1 MNIDKIKTQYEKAL
15 ELKSSDKYADLLK
28 VELSNPTW
36 KQELDVITERLHS
49 IGSKSDFKKRLE
61 ELVSLFDRVYEKI
74 TAPGLDAF
82 IGWIQDHSKNND
94 ENIQKLS
101 AFLKDNYES
110 YSTSIDSILTSMENL
125 PQEDEKHLFDPIVTD
140 FNKKLKS
147 EVSSFI
153 GSPDKFENKID
164 DFLSTLSSEYA
175 GMSDIVELTF
185 TSIDQLYT
193 PEQKAIPSI
202 SFYEGIIQQAIS
214 KGQSLKE
221 IDDYEKNKTLCERA
235 KARISSIKVCISTL
249 INTGVADCDN
259 EDLKKL
265 FLRYDKEMI
274 SSNGDVSKSLSNYLT
289 NSWEPLQSNYVSIK
303 NFYDKSSLE
312 FNEKE
317 WLGIEKE
324 AEITALYN
332 DYKTVRIGNVLPQIA
347 TTKLEDVAHKLNA
360 CYDKISKLSKK
371 ENETSKTIREWFQ
384 EFLNT
389 YNNKKQ
395 LLDKLVEKHPPL
407 KASCDEIYAQGRTLT
422 TLINGIEAISG
433 DGTFLN
439 ALSDGTIYDMI
450 CDMNKTKE
458 KFIEILKQSQ
468 MEAQI
473 DWLNSLTSF
482 EIDESNFKPDYL
494 LELLKN
500 GLITLSFKK
509 EF

>member
-15 ELKSSDKYADLLK
+15 ELKSSDKYAALLK
-28 VELSNPTW
+28 AELSNPSW
-36 KQELDVITERLHS
+36 KQELDAIAERANS
-49 IGSKSDFKKRLE
+49 IASKSDFKKRLD
-61 ELVSLFDRVYEKI
+61 ELVSLFDQVYEKI

-82 IGWIQDHSKNND
+82 IGWIQDHSKNSD
-94 ENIQKLS
+94 DNIKKLRT
-101 AFLKDNYES
+101 FLKENYES
-110 YSTSIDSILTSMENL
+110 YSTPIDSILTSMENL
-125 PQEDEKHLFDPIVTD
+125 PQEDDKHLFDPIVTD
-140 FNKKLKS
+140 FNKKIKL
-147 EVSSFI
+147 EVSLFI
-153 GSPDKFENKID
+153 NSPSKFENNIEG
-164 DFLSTLSSEYA
+164 FLSTLSSEYA
-175 GMSDIVELTF
+175 GMSEIVELTF

-202 SFYEGIIQQAIS
+202 SFYEGIIQQVIS
-214 KGQSLKE
+214 RGQSLKE
-221 IDDYEKNKTLCERA
+221 IDDYEKNKPLCERA
-235 KARISSIKVCISTL
+235 LARINSIKSCISTL
-249 INTGVADCDN
+249 IKSGVADCDD

-265 FLRYDKEMI
+265 FLRYDKEMVT
-274 SSNGDVSKSLSNYLT
+274 SSGDVSKSLSNYLT
-289 NSWEPLQSNYVSIK
+289 NSWEPLQNNYISIK
-303 NFYDKSSLE
+303 NFYNESTLE
-312 FNEKE
+312 FNKVE

-332 DYKTVRIGNVLPQIA
+332 DYNSVRMGNVLPQIP
-347 TTKLEDVAHKLNA
+347 TTKLEDVVHKLNG
-360 CYDKISKLSKK
+360 CYNKISNLSKK
-371 ENETSKTIREWFQ
+371 ENETSKTIRDWFQ

-407 KASCDEIYAQGRTLT
+407 KVLCDEIYAQGRTLT
-422 TLINGIEAISG
+422 TLINGIEAISN
-433 DGTFLN
+433 DGTFLK

-482 EIDESNFKPDYL
+482 EIDETNFKPDYL

>member
-1 MNIDKIKTQYEKAL
+1 MNIDKIKTQFEKAL
-15 ELKSSDKYADLLK
+15 ELKSSDKYAALLK

-36 KQELDVITERLHS
+36 RQDLDAIAERLKS
-49 IGSKSDFKKRLE
+49 IGSKADFKKRLE
-61 ELVSLFDRVYEKI
+61 ELVSLFDQVYEKI

-82 IGWIQDHSKNND
+82 IGWIQDHTKNSD
-94 ENIQKLS
+94 ENIKKLRV
-101 AFLKDNYES
+101 FLKENYES
-110 YSTSIDSILTSMENL
+110 YSTPIESILASMENL

-153 GSPDKFENKID
+153 SSPDKFENNIEG
-164 DFLSTLSSEYA
+164 FLSTLSSEYA
-175 GMSDIVELTF
+175 GMSEIVELTF

-214 KGQSLKE
+214 RGQSLKE
-221 IDDYEKNKTLCERA
+221 IDDYEKSKTLCERA
-235 KARISSIKVCISTL
+235 KARIKSIKACISTL
-249 INTGVADCDN
+249 INTGVADCGD

-265 FLRYDKEMI
+265 FLRYDKEMVI
-274 SSNGDVSKSLSNYLT
+274 STGDISKSLSNYLT
-289 NSWEPLQSNYVSIK
+289 NSWEPLQNNYASIK
-303 NFYDKSSLE
+303 NFYKESTLE
-312 FNEKE
+312 FQTTE

-332 DYKTVRIGNVLPQIA
+332 EYNTVRKGNILPQIP

-360 CYDKISKLSKK
+360 CYDKIAKLSKK

-407 KASCDEIYAQGRTLT
+407 KTSCDEIYAQGRTLT

-433 DGTFLN
+433 DGTFLK

-482 EIDESNFKPDYL
+482 EIDETNFKSDYL

>member
-15 ELKSSDKYADLLK
+15 ELKSSDKYADLLN
-28 VELSNPTW
+28 VELSNPAW
-36 KQELDVITERLHS
+36 KQELDAITERLHS

-94 ENIQKLS
+94 ENIRKLS

-110 YSTSIDSILTSMENL
+110 YSTSIDSILTSLENL

-140 FNKKLKS
+140 FNKKLKAV
-147 EVSSFI
+147 VSSFL
-153 GSPDKFENKID
+153 STPDKFENNID

-175 GMSDIVELTF
+175 GMSEIVELTF

-193 PEQKAIPSI
+193 TEQKAIPSI

-214 KGQSLKE
+214 SGQSLKE
-221 IDDYEKNKTLCERA
+221 IDDSEKNKTLCERA
-235 KARISSIKVCISTL
+235 QARINSIKACISTL

-259 EDLKKL
+259 EDIKKL

-303 NFYDKSSLE
+303 NFYDKSSLK
-312 FNEKE
+312 FNDKE

-332 DYKTVRIGNVLPQIA
+332 EYNTVRMGNVLPQIP
-347 TTKLEDVAHKLNA
+347 TTKSEDVARKLNA

-371 ENETSKTIREWFQ
+371 ENETSETIREWFQ

-407 KASCDEIYAQGRTLT
+407 KALCDEIYAQGRTLT
-422 TLINGIEAISG
+422 TLTNGIEAISG

-450 CDMNKTKE
+450 CDMTKTKE

-482 EIDESNFKPDYL
+482 EIDETNFNSDYL

-500 GLITLSFKK
+500 DLITLSFKK

>member
-15 ELKSSDKYADLLK
+15 ELKSSDKYAALLK

-36 KQELDVITERLHS
+36 RQDLDAIAERLKS
-49 IGSKSDFKKRLE
+49 IGSKADFKKRLE
-61 ELVSLFDRVYEKI
+61 ELVSLFDQVYEKI

-82 IGWIQDHSKNND
+82 IGWIQDHTKNSD
-94 ENIQKLS
+94 ENIKKLRV
-101 AFLKDNYES
+101 FLKENYES
-110 YSTSIDSILTSMENL
+110 YSTPIEGILASMENL
-125 PQEDEKHLFDPIVTD
+125 PQEDEKHLFDPIITD

-153 GSPDKFENKID
+153 SSPDKFENNIEG
-164 DFLSTLSSEYA
+164 FLSTLSSEYT
-175 GMSDIVELTF
+175 GMSEIVELTY

-202 SFYEGIIQQAIS
+202 SFYEGIIKQAIS
-214 KGQSLKE
+214 RGQSLKE
-221 IDDYEKNKTLCERA
+221 IDDYEKSKPLCVRA
-235 KARISSIKVCISTL
+235 QARINSIKACISTL
-249 INTGVADCDN
+249 IKTGVSDCGD

-265 FLRYDKEMI
+265 FLRYDQEMVI
-274 SSNGDVSKSLSNYLT
+274 STGDISKSLSNYLA
-289 NSWEPLQSNYVSIK
+289 NSWEPLQINYASIK
-303 NFYDKSSLE
+303 NFYEESTLE
-312 FNEKE
+312 FQTTD
-317 WLGIEKE
+317 WLGFEKE

-332 DYKTVRIGNVLPQIA
+332 EYNTVRKGNVLSQIP

-360 CYDKISKLSKK
+360 CYDKIAKLSKK

-384 EFLNT
+384 DFLNT

-407 KASCDEIYAQGRTLT
+407 RALCDEIYAQGSTLT
-422 TLINGIEAISG
+422 TLINGIKAISK
-433 DGTFLN
+433 DGSFLK
-439 ALSDGTIYDMI
+439 ALSEGIIYDMI

-473 DWLNSLTSF
+473 DWLNSLASL
-482 EIDESNFKPDYL
+482 EIDETNFKPDYL
-494 LELLKN
+494 LELIKN

>member
-15 ELKSSDKYADLLK
+15 ELKSSDKYAALLK
-28 VELSNPTW
+28 AELSNPSW
-36 KQELDVITERLHS
+36 KQELDAIAERSNS
-49 IGSKSDFKKRLE
+49 IASKSDFKKRLD
-61 ELVSLFDRVYEKI
+61 ELVSLFDQVYEKI

-82 IGWIQDHSKNND
+82 IGWIQDHSKNSD
-94 ENIQKLS
+94 DNIKKLRT
-101 AFLKDNYES
+101 FLKENYES
-110 YSTSIDSILTSMENL
+110 YSTPIDSILTSMENL
-125 PQEDEKHLFDPIVTD
+125 PQEDEKHLFDSIVTD
-140 FNKKLKS
+140 FNKKIKL
-147 EVSSFI
+147 EVSLFI
-153 GSPDKFENKID
+153 NSPSKFENNID
-164 DFLSTLSSEYA
+164 GFLSTLSSEYA
-175 GMSDIVELTF
+175 GMSEITELTF

-193 PEQKAIPSI
+193 TEQKAIPSI
-202 SFYEGIIQQAIS
+202 SFYEGIIQQVIS
-214 KGQSLKE
+214 RGQSLKE
-221 IDDYEKNKTLCERA
+221 IDDYEKNKLLCERA
-235 KARISSIKVCISTL
+235 QARINSIKSCVTTL
-249 INTGVADCDN
+249 IKSGVADCDD

-265 FLRYDKEMI
+265 FLRYDKEMVT
-274 SSNGDVSKSLSNYLT
+274 SSGDVSKSLSNYLT
-289 NSWEPLQSNYVSIK
+289 NSWEPLQNNYVSIK
-303 NFYDKSSLE
+303 NFYDESTLE
-312 FNEKE
+312 FNKTE

-332 DYKTVRIGNVLPQIA
+332 DYNSVRTGNVLPQIP
-347 TTKLEDVAHKLNA
+347 TTKLEDVVHKLNG
-360 CYDKISKLSKK
+360 CYNKISSLSNK
-371 ENETSKTIREWFQ
+371 ENETSKTIRDWFQ

-407 KASCDEIYAQGRTLT
+407 KVLCDEIYAQGRTLT
-422 TLINGIEAISG
+422 TLINGIEAISN
-433 DGTFLN
+433 DGTFLK

-482 EIDESNFKPDYL
+482 EIDETNFKADYL

>member
-1 MNIDKIKTQYEKAL
+1 MNIDKIKTQFEKAL
-15 ELKSSDKYADLLK
+15 ELKSSDKYAALLK

-36 KQELDVITERLHS
+36 RQDLDAIAERLKS
-49 IGSKSDFKKRLE
+49 IGSKADFKKRLE
-61 ELVSLFDRVYEKI
+61 ELVSLFDQVYEKI

-82 IGWIQDHSKNND
+82 IGWIQDHTKNSD
-94 ENIQKLS
+94 ENIKKLRV
-101 AFLKDNYES
+101 FLKENYES
-110 YSTSIDSILTSMENL
+110 YSTPIESILASMENL

-153 GSPDKFENKID
+153 SSPDKFENNIEG
-164 DFLSTLSSEYA
+164 FLSTLSSEYA
-175 GMSDIVELTF
+175 GMSEIVELTF

-214 KGQSLKE
+214 RGQSLKE
-221 IDDYEKNKTLCERA
+221 IDDYEKSKTLCERA
-235 KARISSIKVCISTL
+235 KARIKSIKACISTL
-249 INTGVADCDN
+249 INTGVADCGD

-265 FLRYDKEMI
+265 FLRYDKEMVT
-274 SSNGDVSKSLSNYLT
+274 STGDISKSLSNYLT
-289 NSWEPLQSNYVSIK
+289 NSWEPLQNNYASIK
-303 NFYDKSSLE
+303 NFYKESTLE
-312 FNEKE
+312 FQTTE

-332 DYKTVRIGNVLPQIA
+332 EYNTVRKGNILPQIP

-360 CYDKISKLSKK
+360 CYDKIAKLSKK
-371 ENETSKTIREWFQ
+371 ENETSKIIREWFQ

-433 DGTFLN
+433 DGTFLK

-482 EIDESNFKPDYL
+482 EIDETNFKSDYL

>member
-15 ELKSSDKYADLLK
+15 ELKSSDKYAALLK
-28 VELSNPTW
+28 AELSNPTW
-36 KQELDVITERLHS
+36 KQDLDAIADRLKS
-49 IGSKSDFKKRLE
+49 IGSKADFKKRLD
-61 ELVSLFDRVYEKI
+61 ELVSLFDQVYEKI

-82 IGWIQDHSKNND
+82 IGWIQDHSKNNG
-94 ENIQKLS
+94 ENIKKLRT
-101 AFLKDNYES
+101 FLKDNYES
-110 YSTSIDSILTSMENL
+110 YSTPIDSILASMENL

-153 GSPDKFENKID
+153 TSPDKFENNIEG
-164 DFLSTLSSEYA
+164 FLATLSSEYA
-175 GMSDIVELTF
+175 GMSEIVELTF

-214 KGQSLKE
+214 RGQSLKE
-221 IDDYEKNKTLCERA
+221 IDDYEKSKTLCERA
-235 KARISSIKVCISTL
+235 QARINSIKACISTL
-249 INTGVADCDN
+249 TKTGVADCGDEN
-259 EDLKKL
+259 LKKL
-265 FLRYDKEMI
+265 FLRYDKEMVA
-274 SSNGDVSKSLSNYLT
+274 SNGDISKSLSNYLT
-289 NSWEPLQSNYVSIK
+289 NSWEPLQNKYISIK
-303 NFYDKSSLE
+303 NFYEESSLE
-312 FNEKE
+312 FKTTD
-317 WLGIEKE
+317 WSGFEKE

-332 DYKTVRIGNVLPQIA
+332 EYNSVRKGNVLPQIP
-347 TTKLEDVAHKLNA
+347 TSKLEDVVHKING
-360 CYDKISKLSKK
+360 CNKKISDLTKK
-371 ENETSKTIREWFQ
+371 ENETSKTIRDWFQ

-407 KASCDEIYAQGRTLT
+407 HVLCDEIYAQGRTLT
-422 TLINGIEAISG
+422 TLKNGIDAISN
-433 DGTFLN
+433 DGTFLK

-458 KFIEILKQSQ
+458 KFIEILRQSQ

-482 EIDESNFKPDYL
+482 EIDETNFKSDYL
-494 LELLKN
+494 LELIKN

>member
-1 MNIDKIKTQYEKAL
+1 MNIDKIKTQFEKAL
-15 ELKSSDKYADLLK
+15 ELKSSDKYAALLK

-36 KQELDVITERLHS
+36 RQDLDAIAERLKS
-49 IGSKSDFKKRLE
+49 IGSKADFKKRLE
-61 ELVSLFDRVYEKI
+61 ELVSLFDQVYEKI

-82 IGWIQDHSKNND
+82 IGWIQDHTKNSD
-94 ENIQKLS
+94 ENIKKLRV
-101 AFLKDNYES
+101 FLKENYES
-110 YSTSIDSILTSMENL
+110 YSSPIESILASMENL

-153 GSPDKFENKID
+153 SSPDKFENNIEG
-164 DFLSTLSSEYA
+164 FLSTLSSEYA
-175 GMSDIVELTF
+175 GMSEIVELTF

-214 KGQSLKE
+214 RGQSLKE
-221 IDDYEKNKTLCERA
+221 IDDYEKSKTLCERA
-235 KARISSIKVCISTL
+235 KARIKSIKACISTL
-249 INTGVADCDN
+249 INTGVADCGD

-265 FLRYDKEMI
+265 FLRYDKEMVI
-274 SSNGDVSKSLSNYLT
+274 STGDISKSLSNYLM
-289 NSWEPLQSNYVSIK
+289 NSWEPLQNNYASIK
-303 NFYDKSSLE
+303 NFYKESTLE
-312 FNEKE
+312 FQTTE

-332 DYKTVRIGNVLPQIA
+332 EYNTVRKGNILPQIP

-360 CYDKISKLSKK
+360 CYDKIAKLSKK

-433 DGTFLN
+433 DGTFLK

-482 EIDESNFKPDYL
+482 EIDETNFKSDYL

>member
-15 ELKSSDKYADLLK
+15 ELKSSEKYADLLK

-36 KQELDVITERLHS
+36 KQELDAITERLHS

-82 IGWIQDHSKNND
+82 IRWIQDHSKNND
-94 ENIQKLS
+94 ENIKILS
-101 AFLKDNYES
+101 VFLKDNYES

-153 GSPDKFENKID
+153 SSPDKFENNID

-175 GMSDIVELTF
+175 GMSEIVELTF
-185 TSIDQLYT
+185 TGIDQLYT

-221 IDDYEKNKTLCERA
+221 IDDYEKGTTLCERA
-235 KARISSIKVCISTL
+235 QARINSIRACISTL
-249 INTGVADCDN
+249 IKTGVADCGD

-265 FLRYDKEMI
+265 FLRYDKEMVT
-274 SSNGDVSKSLSNYLT
+274 STGDISKSLSNYLT
-289 NSWEPLQSNYVSIK
+289 NSWEPLQNNYASIK
-303 NFYDKSSLE
+303 NFYEESTLE
-312 FNEKE
+312 FQTTD

-332 DYKTVRIGNVLPQIA
+332 EYNTVRKGNVLPQIP

-360 CYDKISKLSKK
+360 CYDKIAKLSKK
-371 ENETSKTIREWFQ
+371 ENETSKAIREWFQ

-407 KASCDEIYAQGRTLT
+407 KASCDEIYAQGSTLT
-422 TLINGIEAISG
+422 TLINGIEAISS

-482 EIDESNFKPDYL
+482 EIDETNFKPDYL

>member
-1 MNIDKIKTQYEKAL
+1 MNIEKIKTQYEKAL

-36 KQELDVITERLHS
+36 KQELDAITERLHS

-61 ELVSLFDRVYEKI
+61 ELVSLFDQVYEKI

-82 IGWIQDHSKNND
+82 IGWIQDHTKNSD
-94 ENIQKLS
+94 ENIKKLR
-101 AFLKDNYES
+101 AFLKENYES

-153 GSPDKFENKID
+153 SSPDKFENKID

-175 GMSDIVELTF
+175 GMSEIVELTF
-185 TSIDQLYT
+185 TSIEQLYT
-193 PEQKAIPSI
+193 PEQKIIPSI

-214 KGQSLKE
+214 RGQSLKE

-235 KARISSIKVCISTL
+235 QARINSIKACITTL
-249 INTGVADCDN
+249 ISTGVADCDN
-259 EDLKKL
+259 DDLKKL

-289 NSWEPLQSNYVSIK
+289 NTWEPLQSNYVSIK
-303 NFYDKSSLE
+303 NFYDKSSMV
-312 FNEKE
+312 FNDKE

-332 DYKTVRIGNVLPQIA
+332 EYKSVRMGNVLPQIP
-347 TTKLEDVAHKLNA
+347 TTKLEDVAHKLNT

-407 KASCDEIYAQGRTLT
+407 KVLCDEIYAQGSTLT
-422 TLINGIEAISG
+422 TLKNGIESIST

-439 ALSDGTIYDMI
+439 ALSDGTICDMI

-468 MEAQI
+468 MEEQI

-482 EIDESNFKPDYL
+482 EIDETNFKSDYL

-500 GLITLSFKK
+500 GLITLTFKK